1 MRYGICSRS
10 RGCRVLRAATYVGR
24 SLEERKWSVP
34 RIAQVLTRVRCFQRA
49 SSTSWIVMLSTRA
62 HIDRAAPDRT
72 WAWTPHRSETTLAMS
87 ALGALLS
94 RWFLERRQE
103 LTWRWESLIPNERRL
118 LLVSVLLGEHVL
130 LSPSGP

>member
-1 MRYGICSRS
+1 MRYGICLRS
-10 RGCRVLRAATYVGR
+10 GSCRVLRAATYVGR
-24 SLEERKWSVP
+24 SLDERRWRVP

-72 WAWTPHRSETTLAMS
+72 CAWTPQRSETTLAIS
-87 ALGALLS
+87 AFDSLLS

-103 LTWRWESLIPNERRL
+103 LTWLWESLIA
-118 LLVSVLLGEHVL
+118 
-130 LSPSGP
+130 